1 MARKRY
7 RSRRCKIKKQVRYRQ
22 YGSGLFK
29 KIKTKFKK
37 VVNKL
42 GNTIQSTGIADKNSL
57 LRSIIRDNIVAAVE
71 NKLTNSNFATQ

>member
-1 MARKRY
+1 MTRKRY
-7 RSRRCKIKKQVRYRQ
+7 RSRRRKINKQFRYRQ
-22 YGSGLFK
+22 NGAGLFK

-42 GNTIQSTGIADKNSL
+42 GNTIQSTGIADKNSP